1 MTSSSL
7 SKPEPAISIC
17 ELSRE
22 EMPLIERLTR
32 QLNAPHMSE
41 ADFASH
47 LARMLPQGY
56 RCAGLWFGDEL
67 VAITGFWIF
76 TRFWCGTQMDLDN
89 VIVDEAHRGRG
100 FGKQLLAWLE
110 QKARE
115 ENVETIV
122 LDSYSA
128 SDKAHRFYYDA
139 GYFIKGFHFI
149 KPVVTRPLTGEAR
162 ALLKQE

>member
-1 MTSSSL
+1 MTSSSFAAQT
-7 SKPEPAISIC
+7 PAITIR
-17 ELSRE
+17 ELSTA
-22 EMPLIERLTR
+22 EMPQIEHLTR
-32 QLNAPHMSE
+32 QLNAPHMSAE
-41 ADFASH
+41 AFAAH

-56 RCAGLWFGDEL
+56 RCAGLWHGDNL

-89 VIVDEAHRGRG
+89 VIVDEAHRRHGY
-100 FGKQLLAWLE
+100 GKKLLAWLE
-110 QKARE
+110 AKAVE
-115 ENVETIV
+115 EGVETIV

-149 KPVVTRPLTGEAR
+149 KPLVSRPLTGDAR
-162 ALLKQE
+162 PLITA